1 MKKLE
6 FHPSLKEVP
15 MMPLHE
21 RDALATNIE
30 KQGQIVPIVLLNG
43 KVIDGR
49 NRYLACLSRS
59 IEPKTVDIVLSDDPR
74 DYVESMNY
82 FRKHWTTGE
91 RAHFAAMMSL
101 DSTEGRHKTT
111 TSNDVVTESKAA
123 EVMNVSVPS
132 VQRAKAKIRC
142 KNEKKTKPVQRGNG
156 ETVEMDSGGK
166 VIPSTALPYWRRKN
180 EVQEIINQINSIK
193 RKMNDAQS
201 DPMYCEVGVNGVLS
215 SLNDVV
221 GRLRAA
227 IPAHV
232 CPYCKGEKPVG
243 CKACKS
249 RGVVSK
255 YFWDTAVPKEMKPE
269 QPF

>member
-6 FHPSLKEVP
+6 FHTSLKDVP

-21 RDALATNIE
+21 RDALATNI
-30 KQGQIVPIVLLNG
+30 KKCGQIVPIVLLNG
-43 KVIDGR
+43 KIIDGR
-49 NRYLACLSRS
+49 NRYLACISRN
-59 IEPKTVDIVLSDDPR
+59 IEPKAVDIVLSDDPR

-82 FRKHWTTGE
+82 FRKHWTTDE
-91 RAHFAAMMSL
+91 RKHFAALMSME
-101 DSTEGRHKTT
+101 STEGRPKKTS
-111 TSNDVVTESKAA
+111 SNDLVTQEKAA
-123 EVMNVSVPS
+123 KMMGVSVSS
-132 VQRAKAKIRC
+132 VKRAKAEIQG
-142 KNEKKTKPVQRGNG
+142 KNEKKTKPVQGSNG
-156 ETVEMDSGGK
+156 AETVLDSAGIA
-166 VIPSTALPYWRRKN
+166 VPATALPYWDRKS

-193 RKMNDAQS
+193 RKMNDVQN
-201 DPMYCEVGVNGVLS
+201 DPMYCEVGVNGVLG

-232 CPYCKGEKPVG
+232 CPYCKGEG
-243 CKACKS
+243 CKNCKE

-269 QPF
+269 MPF